1 MLKTFEDFNIE
12 TQNNIQPIDKL
23 SIDHLCTKNV
33 DKILS
38 IESIS
43 NFKDDIR
50 LSDHFGLVVNI

>member
-1 MLKTFEDFNIE
+1 MLETFKDFNIE

-23 SIDHLCTKNV
+23 SIDHLCTKYT
-33 DKILS
+33 DKVLS

-43 NFKDDIR
+43 NFKGEVR